1 MSPQHFQ
8 NLFYINLY
16 KTRFKIRSSVI

>member
-1 MSPQHFQ
+1 
-8 NLFYINLY
+8 LFYINLY